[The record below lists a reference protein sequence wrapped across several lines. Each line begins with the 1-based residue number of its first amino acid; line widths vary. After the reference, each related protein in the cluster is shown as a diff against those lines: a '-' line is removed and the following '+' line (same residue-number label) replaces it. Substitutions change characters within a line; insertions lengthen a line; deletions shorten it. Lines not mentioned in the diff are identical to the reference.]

1 MPTPQEKKEE
11 LSVELQKVVEQHNQ
25 ANEVLANCKKRVL
38 ALQGGIAALD
48 SLLEE
53 EAETE
58 EEAED

>member
-11 LSVELQKVVEQHNQ
+11 LSVELQQVVDQHNQ
-25 ANEVLANCKKRVL
+25 ANQVVANCKQRVL
-38 ALQGGIAALD
+38 ELQGGIAALD

-58 EEAED
+58 EEGAV